1 MSTKNGS
8 DSWVG
13 RVRISTT
20 THHSPSE
27 TILYRVWIC
36 CRCWVVVRCFEY
48 FIRCELANVAYYY
61 YCRLST
67 NDCRHGMCSSVISE
81 SNCCVNPFS
90 FVFDGNTH
98 PTYVRHLHNWSLRL
112 MMFTHHTH
120 SNPLLTLSYSYVGL
134 YIRQT
139 INYRISTISSKRF
152 EWNGQASAQGRA

>member
-1 MSTKNGS
+1 MWYEHKERQWQLSWSRAYKHNNSSFTIRNHFVSSLNMLSMLLLFVVSST
-8 DSWVG
+8 
-13 RVRISTT
+13 
-20 THHSPSE
+20 
-27 TILYRVWIC
+27 LYD
-36 CRCWVVVRCFEY
+36 
-48 FIRCELANVAYYY
+48 ANVAYYY

-120 SNPLLTLSYSYVGL
+120 LKPLLAHSYVVGL

-139 INYRISTISSKRF
+139 INYRISTISFKRF
-152 EWNGQASAQGRA
+152 E